1 MHKAITAALLA
12 GLFLCA
18 GCFTAAPPPLL
29 ISPAPKAL
37 DLPPAPPPVRPDEVK
52 EDNYRTIPQR
62 LADEMER
69 AEQENLSGR

>member
-1 MHKAITAALLA
+1 MHKAIAAALGA

-18 GCFTAAPPPLL
+18 GCFTAPPPPLT
-29 ISPAPKAL
+29 APPTPKMIE
-37 DLPPAPPPVRPDEVK
+37 APPPVRPDDVK